1 MVHEIKL
8 RESFAEAVM
17 SGDKNFEVRLN
28 DRGYQKGDYVVFK
41 VTTDNGLATID
52 SVLSRWFFEITYV
65 LSGWGIKEDYCV
77 FGIKRATYM
86 EEVKG

>member
-1 MVHEIKL
+1 MVHKIKL

-28 DRGYQKGDYVVFK
+28 DRGYQKGDYIVFK
-41 VTTDNGLATID
+41 VVTDDGLTPVD
-52 SVLSRWFFEITYV
+52 SILNKWFFEITYV

-77 FGIKRATYM
+77 FGIKRAAYM
-86 EEVKG
+86 EKERG